1 MTEKQRKQ
9 IVYGVFLLVALWGLY
24 MEPWKRSQPDAP
36 SGTDQ
41 AAANAAPVVA
51 ASIVPVSTMPVEAA
65 VPGAPGRWTRD
76 PFGGVGVSQEPDAHR
91 PPVSP
96 SVVPILQGIM
106 VVGKAPACVMGN
118 RVMRAGDVI
127 EGWRID
133 QITADSVVIVH
144 VSDQKR
150 LALRAGVAHGNR
162 GQ

>member
-1 MTEKQRKQ
+1 MTEKRRKQ
-9 IVYGVFLLVALWGLY
+9 MVYGVFLLVALWGLT

-36 SGTDQ
+36 SRTGEP
-41 AAANAAPVVA
+41 APNAAPAVV
-51 ASIVPVSTMPVEAA
+51 ASIVPVATTPV
-65 VPGAPGRWTRD
+65 GATVAGVTGRWTKD
-76 PFGGVGVSQEPDAHR
+76 PFGGVAVSTEPGAPR

-96 SVVPILQGIM
+96 SAVPILQGIV

-118 RVMRAGDVI
+118 KVMRAGDVI

-150 LALRAGVAHGNR
+150 LALRAGVAHGNK
-162 GQ
+162 G